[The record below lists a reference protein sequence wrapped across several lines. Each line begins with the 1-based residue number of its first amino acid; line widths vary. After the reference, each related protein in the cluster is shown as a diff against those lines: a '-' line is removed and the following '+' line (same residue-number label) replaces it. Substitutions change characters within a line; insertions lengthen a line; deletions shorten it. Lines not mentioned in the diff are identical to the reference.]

1 MTSMAIILARSG
13 SKGLKDKNI
22 KLMDGKPLIA
32 YSIEATKNSD
42 LFDVVH
48 VPTDSQKYADIAVE
62 YGADE
67 PFLRSEEM
75 SSDTADSWDAVLEV
89 LRQYK
94 NLGIEFD
101 MVTLLQ
107 PTSPIRTGEDIINV
121 FEIFKVKDAN
131 AVISVCES
139 DHPIE
144 WYRPLRKDNDM
155 SAFATSE
162 EKSGRRQDAEAYYR
176 MNGSIY
182 MLKTAYLKENPRNII
197 RNKVYAYVMD
207 KYSSVDIDTQ
217 FDFDI
222 AEAIIKKMN
231 G

>member
-1 MTSMAIILARSG
+1 MESIAIILARSG

-22 KLMDGKPLIA
+22 KLMNGKPLIA
-32 YSIEATKNSD
+32 YSIEAAKNSG

-48 VPTDSQKYADIAVE
+48 VSTDSQKYADIATE

-89 LRQYK
+89 LRRYK
-94 NLGIEFD
+94 EIGKDFD
-101 MVTLLQ
+101 LVTLLQ
-107 PTSPIRTGEDIINV
+107 PTSPIRTGEDIKNA

-139 DHPIE
+139 GHPIE
-144 WYRPLRKDNDM
+144 WYIPLLNGNDM

-162 EKSGRRQDAEAYYR
+162 EKSGRRQDADTYYR

-197 RNKVYAYVMD
+197 RSEVYAYVMD
-207 KYSSVDIDTQ
+207 KYSSIDIDTQ